1 MYNSLLADFGLLIQI
16 EVTSFK
22 EGSVIVQFIV
32 YLESF
37 EKPMTD
43 VELENLMNQ
52 QLAGLNGPTMV
63 GDFALD
69 SEFTSFWGRYQTCSL
84 G

>member
-37 EKPMTD
+37 EKAMTD

-52 QLAGLNGPTMV
+52 QLGGLNGPTMV
-63 GDFALD
+63 GDFTLD
-69 SEFTSFWGRYQTCSL
+69 SKFTSFWGRY
-84 G
+84 

>member
-1 MYNSLLADFGLLIQI
+1 MYNSLLTNFGLLIQI

-37 EKPMTD
+37 EKAMTD

-63 GDFALD
+63 KDFTLD
-69 SEFTSFWGRYQTCSL
+69 SKFTSFWGRY
-84 G
+84 